1 MTTVAAQPTRHLIGA
16 TTAPASL
23 GMGASLLSAPIAS
36 TPFDEVGHQQIPQP
50 VPSSIM
56 RELVRGAPAFSMT
69 TFAVQPTPQLLGAA
83 IAPAGTGMGVSP
95 FSTPIAPMATPFDEE
110 NHQQIPR
117 AEFRRAWDVYQ
128 TRERAVKRRYEA
140 DTILD
145 KGDLDGAAVYHR

>member
-1 MTTVAAQPTRHLIGA
+1 
-16 TTAPASL
+16 
-23 GMGASLLSAPIAS
+23 
-36 TPFDEVGHQQIPQP
+36 
-50 VPSSIM
+50 M

-69 TFAVQPTPQLLGAA
+69 TFAVQPTLQLLGAA

-128 TRERAVKRRYEA
+128 TLERAVKRRCEA
-140 DTILD
+140 DAMLD
-145 KGDLDGAAVYHR
+145 RGDLDGAAVWRRIVAAINEIQREKPGLLARRVVRNFSTARTKAILAWARA